1 MRRSATTSGSLPAA
15 RINKLITI
23 LGEIVAYD
31 MEIERLAEL
40 RLPNFWAAQNTK
52 ARTQPVISLQFH
64 PRDIGTLLIGYM
76 EGAAV
81 FSFKQNRALHFF
93 HYHVPRGAPG
103 GDGKTGAMSVDRNPK
118 LVHSTW
124 HPTGQFVLTSH
135 DDGSMVIWDTKT
147 GRKILAR
154 TLTDTNVDREGAGAT
169 TFGGSGI
176 AEQRSPLLKIAWCA
190 NQDPDDTA
198 ILVAGGTSSLLPMKG
213 LTLMELG
220 RSPNYATSSW
230 QILDNHFAEPK
241 KQRVL
246 PTPPQ
251 VEVVD
256 FCLIPRKSPWFA
268 GAHDPIAVVAILSSG
283 EITTLSFPSG
293 YPIAPTNQLPISM
306 SFLHPFATSLSHSSV
321 ERTRWLGMSENRQ
334 AGPKLLN
341 GGIEPMA
348 SLRHHE
354 QRNVV
359 LSAHGD
365 GTVRLWDIGVDD
377 EIENTTI
384 NQADVARA
392 VGRLDNVQITHMSLA
407 STSGELA
414 VGTRSG
420 EIVVFRWARNSN
432 PGREGTAGNT
442 NKLNTL
448 TNVTSRVDPSL
459 IEGFQPFT
467 LLDKQNGPCTAV
479 HVSDVGFVA
488 AGFEGG
494 IIVVIDLRGPAIIFD
509 STIQELSGQLD
520 RRRSGS
526 GKPSHATTLQFSVMT
541 LEGENYSSILLHV
554 GTNTGNVITIKILPA
569 QGGRYTVAPA
579 GLASCAGN
587 VKLIHPQHAN
597 SLTPAYA
604 RPQAVAGLRDG
615 FKVDGVL
622 VVVTENEAR
631 IFRPTSAK
639 GAHKTF
645 DNALCHSAAVVKYQD
660 RGLALLSLLGDGTA
674 RVFSIP
680 GLRELASVRIDGMLD
695 VKRFQ
700 DAIVTERGDIIGWT
714 GPSEIAQVN
723 IWGLP
728 APGFVLVHVF
738 PPSSLCTL
746 LLSTKVLFRSLF
758 HCEEANQLF
767 TFPEQYH
774 SS

>member
-1 MRRSATTSGSLPAA
+1 
-15 RINKLITI
+15 
-23 LGEIVAYD
+23 
-31 MEIERLAEL
+31 
-40 RLPNFWAAQNTK
+40 
-52 ARTQPVISLQFH
+52 
-64 PRDIGTLLIGYM
+64 
-76 EGAAV
+76 
-81 FSFKQNRALHFF
+81 
-93 HYHVPRGAPG
+93 
-103 GDGKTGAMSVDRNPK
+103 
-118 LVHSTW
+118 
-124 HPTGQFVLTSH
+124 
-135 DDGSMVIWDTKT
+135 MVIWDTKT

-154 TLTDTNVDREGAGAT
+154 TLTDTNVDKEGAGAT
-169 TFGGSGI
+169 TFGNAGAGD
-176 AEQRSPLLKIAWCA
+176 QRSPIAKIAWCA

-230 QILDNHFAEPK
+230 PIIESHFAEPK

-293 YPIAPTNQLPISM
+293 YPIAPNNQLPISM
-306 SFLHPFATSLSHSSV
+306 SFLHPFATLLSHCAV
-321 ERTRWLGMSENRQ
+321 DRTRWLGMSENRQ

-341 GGIEPMA
+341 GGSEPLP

-354 QRNVV
+354 QRNVI
-359 LSAHGD
+359 LSAHAD
-365 GTVRLWDIGVDD
+365 GTVRLWDAGVDD
-377 EIENTTI
+377 EIENTKVS
-384 NQADVARA
+384 QADVSRA
-392 VGRLDNVQITHMSLA
+392 VGRLDNVRITHMSLA

-414 VGTRSG
+414 VGTASG
-420 EIVVFRWARNSN
+420 ELVVFRWARNNN
-432 PGREGTAGNT
+432 PGREGPAADVNMPGR
-442 NKLNTL
+442 L

-467 LLDKQNGPCTAV
+467 LVNRQNGPCTALC
-479 HVSDVGFVA
+479 VSDVGFVA

-494 IIVVIDLRGPAIIFD
+494 AIVIIDLRGPAIIFD
-509 STIQELSGQLD
+509 STTQELLSQAD
-520 RRRSGS
+520 RRRSGP
-526 GKPSHATTLQFSVMT
+526 GKSPYATAIQFSVMT
-541 LEGENYSSILLHV
+541 LDGESYSSILLHV
-554 GTNTGNVITIKILPA
+554 GTNSGHVITIKILPA
-569 QGGRYTVAPA
+569 QGGRYTVTPA
-579 GLASCAGN
+579 GSTTCAGT

-597 SLTPAYA
+597 SLTAAHA

-622 VVVTENEAR
+622 IVVTENEAR

-645 DNALCHSAAVVKYQD
+645 DNALCHSAAVVKYQE
-660 RGLALLSLLGDGTA
+660 RGLALLGLFGDGTA
-674 RVFSIP
+674 KAFSVP
-680 GLRELASVRIDGMLD
+680 GLREITSLRIDGMLD

-700 DAIVTERGDIIGWT
+700 DAVVTERGDIIGWT
-714 GPSEIAQVN
+714 GPSEIAQIN

-728 APGFVLVHVF
+728 PSRSVF
-738 PPSSLCTL
+738 LGITSFLQRSSFNTL
-746 LLSTKVLFRSLF
+746 FDNS
-758 HCEEANQLF
+758 
-767 TFPEQYH
+767 H
-774 SS
+774 SFATTRN